1 MDTIHIDSR
10 GVKMVAHR
18 GVSGLEKENTASAF
32 VAAGNRS
39 YFGIETDVHRTLDGQ
54 FVVIHDDNTARVAI
68 DSLDVEKTT
77 FETLRALRLCDTD
90 GEKGRADLR
99 IPTLREYVR
108 ICKKYGKVGVLE
120 LKNRFDAKD
129 IWRIVSLLEEEEYLP
144 HMIIISF
151 SLENLIDLRA
161 ILPEQSAQFLTSKY
175 TDDLIE
181 TLKKYHLDLDIH
193 YKALTPERV
202 RELKAA
208 GIVINGWTVDD
219 PDAARDL
226 IDWGVD
232 QITSN
237 ILE

>member
-1 MDTIHIDSR
+1 MDTIHIDR
-10 GVKMVAHR
+10 KGAVMVAHR

-39 YFGIETDVHRTLDGQ
+39 YFGIETDVHRTLDGE

-68 DSLDVEKTT
+68 DNLEVEKST

-120 LKNRFDAKD
+120 LKNRFPTED
-129 IWRIVSLLEEEEYLP
+129 IRRIVGLLEEEEYLG
-144 HMIIISF
+144 HMILISF
-151 SLENLIDLRA
+151 SLENLIDLRV
-161 ILPEQSAQFLTSKY
+161 ILPEQPAQLLVSRY
-175 TDDLIE
+175 SEDLLD
-181 TLKKYHLDLDIH
+181 TLRRYHLDLDIH
-193 YKALTPERV
+193 YKALTPEIV
-202 RELKAA
+202 KAFKAA
-208 GIVINGWTVDD
+208 GIVINCWTVDD
-219 PDAARDL
+219 PDAAREL
-226 IDWGVD
+226 IEWGVD